1 MNRYRS
7 DRFSLIRP
15 RRTRREFLMAS
26 AAIYS
31 ATASGTL
38 GAVQAADEPDPA
50 SGLIDAHVHVW
61 TPDVKRY
68 PLAAGFRPDQ
78 MAPASFTPEELLAHA
93 RPCGVTRVV
102 LVQMSFYGFDN
113 TYMLETMRRFPGVFG
128 GIAVIDE
135 NNAPA
140 DAMGKLKLQG
150 VRGFRIRPGDAQ
162 ADKWLDTPG
171 MQAMWRS
178 GAEQNLAMCCLINP
192 DALPRLDAM
201 CQKFPETPVVVD
213 HFARIGI
220 DGQIREADL
229 TALCRLARHRH
240 TYVKISAYYALGKK
254 LPPYLDLAPMIRRLY
269 ETFGPQRLMWATDCP
284 YQVQEHKY
292 DDSLALVRD
301 RLDFVS
307 AADRQWLLKKTAQ
320 GLFF

>member
-1 MNRYRS
+1 MV
-7 DRFSLIRP
+7 
-15 RRTRREFLMAS
+15 S
-26 AAIYS
+26 AAVCG
-31 ATASGTL
+31 ATATGTL
-38 GAVQAADEPDPA
+38 GAVRAADEPDPA

-61 TPDVKRY
+61 TPDVNRY
-68 PLAAGFRPDQ
+68 PLAAGFRADQ

-93 RPCGVTRVV
+93 RPCGVTRIV

-135 NNAPA
+135 NDAPA

-150 VRGFRIRPGDAQ
+150 VRGFRIRPVDGSVDR
-162 ADKWLDTPG
+162 WLVTPG
-171 MQAMWRS
+171 MQVMWRC

-192 DALPRLDAM
+192 DALPGLDAM
-201 CQKFPETPVVVD
+201 CEKFPETPVVVD

-229 TALCRLARHRH
+229 SALCRLARHRH
-240 TYVKISAYYALGKK
+240 TYVKISAYYALGRKQ
-254 LPPYLDLAPMIRRLY
+254 PPYLDLAPMIRRLY
-269 ETFGPQRLMWATDCP
+269 EAFGPKRLMWATDCP

-301 RLDFVS
+301 KLDFVS
-307 AADRQWLLKKTAQ
+307 AADREWLLKKTAQ